1 MKVELTML
9 TPGVLSKAI
18 IDYDSLPIK
27 GCFRLSTKDLIK
39 VCKEIRTKDTYL
51 GPYRPQQGSS
61 PRVDHSKAF
70 LCTTC
75 G

>member
-9 TPGVLSKAI
+9 TPRVLSKAI

-27 GCFRLSTKDLIK
+27 GCFRLSTKDSIK
-39 VCKEIRTKDTYL
+39 VCKEIRTKDTHL

-61 PRVDHSKAF
+61 LGHYTFCEAS
-70 LCTTC
+70 
-75 G
+75 